1 MWRMRGQTYVILG
14 IIILI
19 IVSVFAVT
27 NVDTVKVTYLFWTGE
42 SPLILVILFS
52 VLMGGLITAAA
63 GYFKM
68 HQLQRENKSLKT
80 RQQDMETLLKKHKL
94 LDKLPE
100 NKKQHDHNKPK
111 PVENKKQS

>member
-1 MWRMRGQTYVILG
+1 MRGQTYVILG

-19 IVSVFAVT
+19 IVSIFAVT
-27 NVDTVKVTYLFWTGE
+27 NVDAVKVTYLFWTGE

-68 HQLQRENKSLKT
+68 HQLQRENKQMKEINKE
-80 RQQDMETLLKKHKL
+80 MELLLKKHNLLEKL
-94 LDKLPE
+94 NKNKQQPE
-100 NKKQHDHNKPK
+100 KTPNKI
-111 PVENKKQS
+111 VENSKQK

>member
-1 MWRMRGQTYVILG
+1 MWRMRGQTYVILV

-27 NVDTVKVTYLFWTGE
+27 NVDTVQVTYLFWTGE

-52 VLMGGLITAAA
+52 VLMGGLITTAA

-68 HQLQRENKSLKT
+68 HQLQRENKTLKT
-80 RQQDMETLLKKHKL
+80 RQQDMEKLLKKHKL

-100 NKKQHDHNKPK
+100 NQKQSNQNTSK
-111 PVENKKQS
+111 PVENNKKP

>member
-1 MWRMRGQTYVILG
+1 MRGQTYVILG

-19 IVSVFAVT
+19 IVSIFAVT
-27 NVDTVKVTYLFWTGE
+27 NVDTVKVTYLFWAGE

-63 GYFKM
+63 GYYKM
-68 HQLQRENKSLKT
+68 HHLQRENKALQT
-80 RQQDMETLLKKHKL
+80 RQHDMEKLLKKHKL

-100 NKKQHDHNKPK
+100 NKKQLENPQPK
-111 PVENKKQS
+111 TAEKENSKQV